1 MATAIREWR
10 ASRSNT
16 EAATSPR
23 FYRGTREQRTRELSD
38 VMQRVAAGRQTLA
51 DIQLLADE
59 LGIPLTIVTT

>member
-1 MATAIREWR
+1 MTTPVDLDDPFPMSEGQR
-10 ASRSNT
+10 AAMELSRRLS
-16 EAATSPR
+16 
-23 FYRGTREQRTRELSD
+23 EQRTRELSD

>member
-1 MATAIREWR
+1 MTSHVDFDDPFPMSEGQR
-10 ASRSNT
+10 AAMELSRRLS
-16 EAATSPR
+16 
-23 FYRGTREQRTRELSD
+23 EQRTRELSD